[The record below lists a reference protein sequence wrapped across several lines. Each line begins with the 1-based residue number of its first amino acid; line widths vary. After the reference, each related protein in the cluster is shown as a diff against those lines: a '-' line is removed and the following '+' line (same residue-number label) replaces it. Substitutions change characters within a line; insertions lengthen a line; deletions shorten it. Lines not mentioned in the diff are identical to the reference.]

1 MKQLCQYVRFVSG
14 TPQSRL
20 FISSNGNDPSYYVYG
35 QTELKN
41 DLVQEKTEP
50 RDSRH
55 LRTTDKVTT
64 LTESDVVFNLISGE
78 ASIVGRSHS
87 GFIQTQNF
95 VKLQPNEMLDR
106 YFLVFLLNENQVV
119 KRQLFESLQGS
130 KVIKYTLTQL
140 KALKINEL
148 PSIEEQRLIGQMYF
162 NQLRLNWLLKRS
174 ADLKCKLRINQLW
187 EG

>member
-1 MKQLCQYVRFVSG
+1 MDQLCHYVRFVSG

-20 FISSNGNDPSYYVYG
+20 FISSNESDPSYYVYG
-35 QTELKN
+35 QMELKN
-41 DLVQEKTEP
+41 DLIQEETEP
-50 RDSRH
+50 SDSRC
-55 LRTTDKVTT
+55 LRTTDKVITF
-64 LTESDVVFNLISGE
+64 TESDVVFNLISGE
-78 ASIVGRSHS
+78 ASVVGRNHL
-87 GFIQTQNF
+87 GFMQTQNF

-106 YFLVFLLNENQVV
+106 YFLVFLLNENQMV

-148 PSIEEQRLIGQMYF
+148 PSIEEQRLIGRMYF

-174 ADLKCKLRINQLW
+174 ADLKYELRINQLRR
-187 EG
+187 G